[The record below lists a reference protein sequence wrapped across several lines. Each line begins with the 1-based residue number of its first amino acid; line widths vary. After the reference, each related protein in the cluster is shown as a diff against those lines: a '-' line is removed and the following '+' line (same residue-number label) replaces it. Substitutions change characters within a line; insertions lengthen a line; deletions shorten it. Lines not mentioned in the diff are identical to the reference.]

1 MYRGGGLRLSASVA
15 PGVSG
20 SEWYW
25 PVVGSA
31 YSGVSQCGCA
41 SPGEWTDELMCC
53 ELIGGGGGRD
63 SDGLVTLQTSEIY
76 LRSPKSR
83 DGQPNLKSA
92 ASDSLRQGI
101 LDTSLGMANLSLKK

>member
-31 YSGVSQCGCA
+31 YSGVGQCGCA
-41 SPGEWTDELMCC
+41 SPGEWTDGQLGGLMDW
-53 ELIGGGGGRD
+53 LFRNL
-63 SDGLVTLQTSEIY
+63 GLLH
-76 LRSPKSR
+76 
-83 DGQPNLKSA
+83 
-92 ASDSLRQGI
+92 
-101 LDTSLGMANLSLKK
+101 